1 MTNEIEEVLKN
12 FDFEKVRKVM
22 VFLDWKWHGEGE
34 PEIPS
39 IYRMIERSRELLT
52 NACKHKHGLAATG
65 GFVARHDDG
74 FFELSFVLESYEYG
88 VF

>member
-22 VFLDWKWHGEGE
+22 VLLDWKWHGDGE

-39 IYRMIERSRELLT
+39 IYRMIELSRNLLKK
-52 NACKHKHGLAATG
+52 AGKRKHGLVATG
-65 GFVARHDDG
+65 GFIARHDDG
-74 FFELSFVLESYEYG
+74 NFELSFVLESFEYG